1 MQWLAPSHPQALAL
15 ADRDVLNAVVLA
27 HHRAIGKHDLTLTRR
42 QVGIEKGLHRAVVVG
57 QAEVLALGLLGRTQP
72 MALRLQPRVCLGE
85 LAEGK
90 HQPAQGL
97 LG

>member
-1 MQWLAPSHPQALAL
+1 MQWLAPGHPQALAL
-15 ADRDVLNAVVLA
+15 ADREMLNAVVLA
-27 HHRAIGKHDLTLTRR
+27 HHRAIGKHDLSLARR
-42 QVGIEKGLHRAVVVG
+42 QVGIKKRLHRAVVIS